1 MPRSTAA
8 YLADIIEACAAVED
22 VLRGIDL
29 QTYQQTRSIRSSVER
44 ELILIGEAVSV
55 LGRTDPASYQR
66 ISHARL
72 IIWAAEHPHARLP
85 CRGRRDALRSGW
97 LGPASVAAR
106 VRCVAR
112 GPRGR
117 ALRPA

>member
-29 QTYQQTRSIRSSVER
+29 PTYQQTRSIRSSVER
-44 ELILIGEAVSV
+44 EFILIGEAVSV

-72 IIWAAEHPHARLP
+72 II
-85 CRGRRDALRSGW
+85 GLRNI
-97 LGPASVAAR
+97 LTHDYPAVDDETLFG
-106 VRCVAR
+106 VAR
-112 GPRGR
+112 SDLPVLRR
-117 ALRPA
+117 ECAALLEGLGDAR